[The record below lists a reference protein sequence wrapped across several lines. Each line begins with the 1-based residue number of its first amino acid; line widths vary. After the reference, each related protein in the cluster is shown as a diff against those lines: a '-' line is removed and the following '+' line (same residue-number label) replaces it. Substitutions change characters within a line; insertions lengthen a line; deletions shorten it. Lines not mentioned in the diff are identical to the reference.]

1 MLSTKQI
8 SYLKS
13 LGQKMQPAVR
23 IGKSGLTDEVVSST
37 DAALTA
43 NELVKVRILSKTS
56 PVEPKDAL
64 VELSEKLNAALVQTI
79 GHNGLLYRK
88 NGKKPKIIFP
98 F

>member
-1 MLSTKQI
+1 MLSTKQV

-13 LGQKMQPAVR
+13 VGQKMKPAVR
-23 IGKSGLTDEVVSST
+23 IGKSGLTDEVVSSA
-37 DAALTA
+37 DAALVA
-43 NELVKVRILSKTS
+43 NELIKVRILNKTS
-56 PVEPKDAL
+56 PLEPKDAL
-64 VELSEKLNAALVQTI
+64 TQLSMSLNAVLVQTI